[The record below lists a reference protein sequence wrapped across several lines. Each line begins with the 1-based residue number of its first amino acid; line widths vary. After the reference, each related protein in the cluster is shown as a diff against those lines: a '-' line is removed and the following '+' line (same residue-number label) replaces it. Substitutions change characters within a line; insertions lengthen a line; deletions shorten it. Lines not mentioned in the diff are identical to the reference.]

1 LIPPT
6 NTAEAQNRLGNHS
19 KLHHFVARPFV
30 LVVKE
35 RANER
40 AAPEKEAEGNRM
52 F

>member
-30 LVVKE
+30 LVEE